1 MADERPPATGSVRPT
16 VLVVGDDEPMDEAIC
31 AALDRNGLDV
41 ERVPTLEA
49 VDATRLAA
57 PDLVL
62 LVGDAARA
70 AGEVVL
76 ARLAQNPLT
85 QLVPVAL
92 LSDDAALGER
102 LAAFRHGA
110 VAVVPRTASVD
121 EMARKVADIARE
133 MPERQGEQTGELGE
147 ATFDELMKLVKQELR
162 SGILSVEA
170 GGDGRTEGSTAF
182 RLVLG
187 AGKPVA
193 KAVEAFVAQ
202 LRPLVSKAEPLRYEL
217 LEHAGARFGLLDSE
231 TGGATEGEADLAA
244 LRGLRVLL
252 VVLDPVRADALAS
265 ELRSRGATVAVAD
278 ASGRG
283 LERARG
289 LDPEV
294 VIIDAAGI
302 EGPGFAVV
310 KACRRDPRLRWASML
325 VAQWEE
331 LWPEGAGSP
340 DMPRLASRLA
350 PLIEPDRTI
359 GERAIKETSFDTRL
373 ELIGPSRMLRALA
386 RVEPT
391 LHITVRNPRC
401 VVDVDLSQGLVVGA
415 VAKREGQPAGTPLL
429 EGHAA
434 LAALLALG
442 SGRVR
447 IERRT
452 NPQSANVMAPIEE
465 ALAIAAGEEPPLPA
479 SVPPPSLV
487 GGLGLGG
494 ADSGPPPAS
503 PASATAAAAQASPA
517 ETAEAQPVTAPSA
530 VPFPRALSNAF
541 DEAPTSTHT
550 PVGPT
555 AKRTLVGL
563 PSPASRATPASKTS
577 PPKPLPRPKTMLGLA
592 PALVPPT
599 PAAASALAPL
609 SAASNTAAAPAAAGS
624 VPGFVPASAPPLAD
638 SEPPEPE
645 LALPLPLP
653 GRLPREAAAVAAAS
667 PGPTLAPSSRIGPA
681 QKPGNATVMGMPA
694 VMPSPAPLQPAALQ
708 PAALQPAPLQPAPS
722 HLASSLATTHLA
734 ASQPST
740 FAPTMT
746 STMPGPPTASIPP
759 PEPLANIVLV
769 GEPLDQAPAVPL
781 DSFVIPDASV
791 IPGALPA
798 RATPARQ
805 PRRSIVPLVVFGGI
819 GLLLVGVGITA
830 AALVLPSLLAG
841 TPPDAM
847 QPHESPIVP
856 TRPVLPTIALRDAG
870 ALAAPPLV
878 VVPTVLPFALTDAG
892 VALTDGGAAVIDGG
906 AVLAPVVVPIAEPD
920 AGVETPAVADVAY
933 VPLVGE
939 GAEETEPRPDSEVS
953 SGDRLVVR
961 ANRILAAGD
970 MRQAEVVYLE
980 ALEAEPRNPH
990 ALAGLARLHLA
1001 RRAGRQALAYAE
1013 RAVAVRPRRS
1023 AYRVVMGDA
1032 LTQLGRRAEAQR
1044 AYREALRIDPRSREA
1059 RARLP
1064 AGR

>member
-76 ARLAQNPLT
+76 ARLARNPLT

-110 VAVVPRTASVD
+110 VAVVPHTASVD
-121 EMARKVADIARE
+121 EMARKVADVARE

-265 ELRSRGATVAVAD
+265 ELRACGATVAVAD

-415 VAKREGQPAGTPLL
+415 VAKREGQPVGTPLL
-429 EGHAA
+429 EGQAA

-465 ALAIAAGEEPPLPA
+465 ALALAAGEEPPLPP
-479 SVPPPSLV
+479 SIPPPSLV

-494 ADSGPPPAS
+494 ADSAPPH
-503 PASATAAAAQASPA
+503 ASAASTQASGQPA
-517 ETAEAQPVTAPSA
+517 ADPRA

-541 DEAPTSTHT
+541 DEAPTNTHT

-563 PSPASRATPASKTS
+563 PSPALRAAPSSKASPAK
-577 PPKPLPRPKTMLGLA
+577 PPPRPKTMLGLA

-599 PAAASALAPL
+599 PVAASALAPPA
-609 SAASNTAAAPAAAGS
+609 AASAIAQSSASTTATAPAAAS
-624 VPGFVPASAPPLAD
+624 PLLGFVPASAPPLAD
-638 SEPPEPE
+638 SQPPPPEPS
-645 LALPLPLP
+645 LPLP

-667 PGPTLAPSSRIGPA
+667 PSQTLAPSARVGPT
-681 QKPGNATVMGMPA
+681 QKPGNATMMGMPA
-694 VMPSPAPLQPAALQ
+694 VMPSPAPLQPA
-708 PAALQPAPLQPAPS
+708 P
-722 HLASSLATTHLA
+722 HLAPSLATTQLT
-734 ASQPST
+734 ASQPNT

-759 PEPLANIVLV
+759 PEPLANIIFV
-769 GEPLDQAPAVPL
+769 GEPLAQAPAMPL

-791 IPGALPA
+791 IPGALPSLP
-798 RATPARQ
+798 TLEHP
-805 PRRSIVPLVVFGGI
+805 PRRSIVPLLVVGCV
-819 GLLLVGVGITA
+819 GLVLVSVGITA
-830 AALVLPSLLAG
+830 AALILPGLLAG
-841 TPPDAM
+841 TPTDVS
-847 QPHESPIVP
+847 QPHGAPLVP
-856 TRPVLPTIALRDAG
+856 TPPVTPAFARVDAG
-870 ALAAPPLV
+870 ALATPPLV
-878 VVPTVLPFALTDAG
+878 VVPWVLPLAFADAG
-892 VALTDGGAAVIDGG
+892 VAVVDAGAALAMPDRG
-906 AVLAPVVVPIAEPD
+906 AALAVVVVAPIAELD
-920 AGVETPAVADVAY
+920 AGVEPPPVANVAD

-939 GAEETEPRPDSEVS
+939 GAEESEPRPDSEVS

-980 ALEAEPRNPH
+980 ALDAEPRNPH